1 MCSGKRLAKA
11 CVLQFA
17 RCDAPALISDCV
29 ARREL
34 ASWFVHFLLL
44 NMSKVVI
51 SYNARAAA

>member
-29 ARREL
+29 TRREL
-34 ASWFVHFLLL
+34 ASWFVRFLLL
-44 NMSKVVI
+44 NMLKFVI
-51 SYNARAAA
+51 SYNARATA